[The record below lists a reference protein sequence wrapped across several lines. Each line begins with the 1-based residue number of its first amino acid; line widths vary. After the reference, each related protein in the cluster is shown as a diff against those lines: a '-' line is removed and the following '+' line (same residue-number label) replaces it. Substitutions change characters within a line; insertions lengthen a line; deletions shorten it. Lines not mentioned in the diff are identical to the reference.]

1 MDRTVPTSGNEEINL
16 YLRTYY
22 SLLRSSR
29 EVQIKT
35 LIEAHKRMHS
45 ALHVAA
51 DEPQPDMAA
60 FIYAILRMPA
70 CLDRLRLIIMGQS
83 EQVFA
88 QHGFTNVESWEP
100 VTAPGRRAGYPHVI
114 ESEETGFFQPSH

>member
-29 EVQIKT
+29 EVQLKT

-45 ALHVAA
+45 ALHLSTLV
-51 DEPQPDMAA
+51 D
-60 FIYAILRMPA
+60 F
-70 CLDRLRLIIMGQS
+70 
-83 EQVFA
+83 
-88 QHGFTNVESWEP
+88 
-100 VTAPGRRAGYPHVI
+100 
-114 ESEETGFFQPSH
+114 PSDYHP